1 MVSLAE
7 FVRKEPIES
16 EMRRAIDAALR
27 AVPGVSGVEEAD
39 REVWA
44 VHGTPTGEALVLAAG
59 DVVDRL
65 AGRVREQL
73 GL

>member
-73 GL
+73 SL